1 MNNTRKSVTPV
12 GRDGA
17 RRLTVLTLVLIFPVL
32 SGCGSP
38 GPAPDRSAALPE
50 RYRQA
55 ERRLEEAKG
64 PGRDRKLCRAFAA
77 VLRDLAARGDPVVH
91 VAVTEVPDRRD
102 PPEAA
107 ANLARWKED
116 AEFWRYGPDVLPQDA
131 IFGKARRQRRA
142 EAVLVHVRA
151 VLKQVTDEELLKLTP
166 LRPGEARAGKVVLEV
181 RTTYRRGKEYHKV
194 RLVNAA
200 YLVRDFAIDWDLRV
214 RDRAGRRLARLTAT
228 TSSAGLWAPVPKGEW
243 QFMDEKGKLRH
254 LGKIA
259 AQAQLGS
266 AYRSFAEVF
275 EKKLGIKA
283 RR

>member
-1 MNNTRKSVTPV
+1 M
-12 GRDGA
+12 
-17 RRLTVLTLVLIFPVL
+17 TVLTLVLIFPVL

-151 VLKQVTDEELLKLTP
+151 VLKQVTDEELLPEL
-166 LRPGEARAGKVVLEV
+166 GSGVLEV
-181 RTTYRRGKEYHKV
+181 TEAVSVTLLPLARPLAALTTTTKV
-194 RLVNAA
+194 SVPPALIEVAVNLAVLPLLVLTKASGPPVCISETSVSPAGRASVSATEAASDGPRLV
-200 YLVRDFAIDWDLRV
+200 RV
-214 RDRAGRRLARLTAT
+214 M
-228 TSSAGLWAPVPKGEW
+228 V
-243 QFMDEKGKLRH
+243 
-254 LGKIA
+254 
-259 AQAQLGS
+259 
-266 AYRSFAEVF
+266 
-275 EKKLGIKA
+275 
-283 RR
+283 